1 MLIIDDNFLTK
12 DEISKYVNFDHK
24 WHMADLTDPKE
35 NNYYSFP
42 EFETESKFQ
51 FVSLIKLFDF
61 EEQSL
66 YNELALLVDR
76 FAKKNNLEVLEITR
90 MKFNLM
96 VNSKSIK
103 NEINTPHIDWTKK
116 FFETNQYNNDIKHFV
131 LLCYI
136 NDSDGPTII
145 YNEKYPVKNFKDLS
159 IKEKVSPKAG
169 RAIFFEGDQYHS
181 SSFPTN
187 YNTRMVLNI
196 NLIGKINNA

>member
-12 DEISKYVNFDHK
+12 DEILKYNNFQHK
-24 WHMADLTDPKE
+24 WYMAELTDPKE

-51 FVSLIKLFDF
+51 FVSVVKLFDF
-61 EEQSL
+61 KEEAL
-66 YNELALLVDR
+66 YNELVLLVQR
-76 FAKKNNLEVLEITR
+76 FAQKNNLEVLDITR

-96 VNSKSIK
+96 INSKSIK

-116 FFETNQYNNDIKHFV
+116 FFESSQNDPDIKHFV

-136 NDSDGPTII
+136 NDSDGPTVI
-145 YNEKYPVKNFKDLS
+145 YNEKHPVKNFKELS
-159 IKEKVSPKAG
+159 IKEKISPKAG

-181 SSFPTN
+181 SSFPIN

-196 NLIGKINNA
+196 NLIGKIKNA